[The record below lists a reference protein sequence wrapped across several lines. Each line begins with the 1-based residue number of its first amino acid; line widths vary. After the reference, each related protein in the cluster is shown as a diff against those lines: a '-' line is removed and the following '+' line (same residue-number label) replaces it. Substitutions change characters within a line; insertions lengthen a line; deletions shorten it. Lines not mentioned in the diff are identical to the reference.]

1 MKYLKGKVIKNKR
14 GWLNRGKKENR
25 KFSEMEV
32 NDVKVLKTSSDSF
45 KNRIEDDALFID
57 KTLLIHEIIRKKEEV
72 LIFTRPRRFGKT
84 TNLSMLE
91 CFFDITKKDE
101 NRKLFN
107 GLKIENTES
116 MEYFGKYPVV
126 KLTLI
131 GIAFYKKKFKMVKEK
146 VR

>member
-14 GWLNRGKKENR
+14 GWGKKENR

-72 LIFTRPRRFGKT
+72 QIFTCPRRFGKT

-91 CFFDITKKDE
+91 CFFDITKKT
-101 NRKLFN
+101 
-107 GLKIENTES
+107 KIENYL
-116 MEYFGKYPVV
+116 MD
-126 KLTLI
+126 
-131 GIAFYKKKFKMVKEK
+131 
-146 VR
+146 

>member
-1 MKYLKGKVIKNKR
+1 MKYLKEKVIKNKR
-14 GWLNRGKKENR
+14 GWLNQGKKENR

-32 NDVKVLKTSSDSF
+32 NNVKVLKTSSASF

-116 MEYFGKYPVV
+116 MEYFRN
-126 KLTLI
+126 L
-131 GIAFYKKKFKMVKEK
+131 
-146 VR
+146 

>member
-1 MKYLKGKVIKNKR
+1 M
-14 GWLNRGKKENR
+14 
-25 KFSEMEV
+25 

-57 KTLLIHEIIRKKEEV
+57 KTLLIHEIIRKKEEAQ
-72 LIFTRPRRFGKT
+72 IFTRPRRFGKT

-116 MEYFGKYPVV
+116 MEYFRN
-126 KLTLI
+126 L
-131 GIAFYKKKFKMVKEK
+131 
-146 VR
+146 

>member
-1 MKYLKGKVIKNKR
+1 MKI
-14 GWLNRGKKENR
+14 KKEKKIN
-25 KFSEMEV
+25 FSEMEV

-72 LIFTRPRRFGKT
+72 QIFTRPRRFGKT

-91 CFFDITKKDE
+91 CFFDVRKKDE

-107 GLKIENTES
+107 GLKIEKTES

-126 KLTLI
+126 KLT
-131 GIAFYKKKFKMVKEK
+131 FKDVKQGSAENNLNYVK
-146 VR
+146 INCKSI

>member
-1 MKYLKGKVIKNKR
+1 MKILTCDCPK
-14 GWLNRGKKENR
+14 
-25 KFSEMEV
+25 
-32 NDVKVLKTSSDSF
+32 
-45 KNRIEDDALFID
+45 DDALFID

-72 LIFTRPRRFGKT
+72 QIFTRPRRFGKT

-116 MEYFGKYPVV
+116 MEYFRN
-126 KLTLI
+126 L
-131 GIAFYKKKFKMVKEK
+131 
-146 VR
+146 

>member
-1 MKYLKGKVIKNKR
+1 MKYLKEKVIKNKR
-14 GWLNRGKKENR
+14 GWLNQGKKENR

-32 NDVKVLKTSSDSF
+32 NNVKVLKTSSDSF

-116 MEYFGKYPVV
+116 MEYFQ
-126 KLTLI
+126 KLVNFGMLNGLI
-131 GIAFYKKKFKMVKEK
+131 
-146 VR
+146 